1 MPFTVMAEEHPPSP
15 EREDNNLSFR
25 RLRVK
30 PAMTVKAITNPKT
43 KISMEIIETKIKDL
57 LVIKPDVFIDER
69 GYFFESYNRQRF
81 LEHGLDMTF
90 VQDNESQ
97 SMRGVLRGLHFQRPP
112 FAQGKLV
119 RVVKG
124 AVMDV
129 AVDLR
134 KDSPTY
140 GQWESVLLTEGNKFM
155 YWIPEGFAHG
165 FVCLEDHSVF
175 TYKCTNVY
183 NKASEGSIRWNDPDL
198 GINWGIEDP
207 ILSEKDKVS
216 PLFKEFVTPF

>member
-1 MPFTVMAEEHPPSP
+1 MAEEHPPSP
-15 EREDNNLSFR
+15 VHEDDTLLLG

-30 PAMTVKAITNPKT
+30 PAMTVKAESQSQIRK
-43 KISMEIIETKIKDL
+43 SMEIIETKIKDL
-57 LVIKPDVFIDER
+57 LIIKPDVFTDDR
-69 GYFFESYNRQRF
+69 GYFFESYNKERF
-81 LEHGLDMTF
+81 EKYGLEMNF

-97 SMRGVLRGLHFQRPP
+97 SMKGVLRGLHFQKPP

-124 AVMDV
+124 AVRDV
-129 AVDLR
+129 VVDLR

-140 GQWESVLLTEGNKFM
+140 GHWESVILTEGNKLM

-183 NKASEGSIRWNDPDL
+183 NKTSEGSIRWNDPDL
-198 GINWGIEDP
+198 NIDWEIENP

-216 PLFKEFVTPF
+216 PMFRDFVSPF